1 MLTKATPEE
10 IVAQDW
16 IHGFTPLHW
25 AVVSDN
31 PKAVIW
37 LLKNGADRDAEDNM
51 GRKAEDL
58 IEDHWGEWHQR
69 YWEWTGPKEAGQ
81 VQPLKVFPKRVK
93 QLKEAFKQNDIG
105 NEYDVQGY
113 GEIQV

>member
-25 AVVSDN
+25 AVLCDN
-31 PKAVIW
+31 PKAIVW
-37 LLKNGADRDAEDNM
+37 LLKNGAERDAEDFK

-58 IEDHWGEWHQR
+58 IEDHWGDMGQR
-69 YWEWTGPKEAGQ
+69 YWEMTGPKKDLQ
-81 VQPLKVFPKRVK
+81 VEPSKVFPKRVK
-93 QLKEAFKQNDIG
+93 QMKEAFKLNSPD
-105 NEYDVQGY
+105 NEYDIDTY
-113 GEIQV
+113 KMIQV